1 MADNFNTAFLAPR
14 QDRDKQERDK
24 MLAEMDAAIAST
36 QPQPSPMLFTLDSV
50 ATGDRFSLSAL
61 EQDGQSWFVAADVCK
76 ALGLHPTATRRLD
89 DDEKGLR
96 YTQTLGG
103 RQQIVIINES
113 GMYRLI
119 FGSKKA
125 GAQRFRKWVTSEVI
139 PSIRKHGGY
148 INGQEALS
156 TPEQAQTLQV
166 IHQEAQRVGMCA
178 AEEREARSSTL
189 RLMSRTRSYGP
200 GGRKQLKGKI

>member
-1 MADNFNTAFLAPR
+1 MNP
-14 QDRDKQERDK
+14 
-24 MLAEMDAAIAST
+24 AET
-36 QPQPSPMLFTLDSV
+36 PTVPQLFTLDNV

-76 ALGLHPTATRRLD
+76 ALDIKNSRQALSALD
-89 DDEKGLR
+89 ADEKGVCI
-96 YTQTLGG
+96 TDTLGG
-103 RQQIVIINES
+103 RQQVATINES
-113 GMYRLI
+113 GLYSLI
-119 FGSKKA
+119 FRSRKE
-125 GAQRFRKWVTSEVI
+125 GAKRFKKWVTSEVI

-200 GGRKQLKGKI
+200 GGRKKPKGKI